1 MNKNKTNEL
10 NKALEG
16 MWDSLTDEQ
25 KIKAK
30 ECKSMDELML
40 LAGKF
45 GVELPDEML
54 TCVAGGGAKGYVNG
68 YLKGLSG
75 GTCPYCGVTHEKIT
89 GTQKIKPA
97 NEAQEVYV
105 RIYVCPKYHREYYV
119 NPDGS
124 QYDDSLQELNAFGS
138 IKCK

>member
-1 MNKNKTNEL
+1 MDKNKTNEL

-54 TCVAGGGAKGYVNG
+54 TCVAGGVEKTVPTR
-68 YLKGLSG
+68 
-75 GTCPYCGVTHEKIT
+75 TCPYCGEIHKKIT
-89 GTQKIKPA
+89 GTKKIKPA
-97 NEAQEVYV
+97 NGAKEVYV
-105 RIYVCPKYHREYYV
+105 QIYVCPKYHREYYV
-119 NPDGS
+119 NTDGL
-124 QYDDSLQELNAFGS
+124 QYDDSLQEVHS
-138 IKCK
+138 IISSKCK

>member
-1 MNKNKTNEL
+1 MDKNKTNEL

-54 TCVAGGGAKGYVNG
+54 TCVAGGATRD
-68 YLKGLSG
+68 LPPF
-75 GTCPYCGVTHEKIT
+75 TCPYCGATHKNKT
-89 GTQKIKPA
+89 GTKKIKPA
-97 NEAQEVYV
+97 NEAKEVYV
-105 RIYVCPKYHREYYV
+105 QIYFCPKYHREFYR
-119 NPDGS
+119 NPDGTR
-124 QYDDSLQELNAFGS
+124 YDDSLQEVHS
-138 IKCK
+138 IISSKCK

>member
-1 MNKNKTNEL
+1 MDKNKTNEL

-54 TCVAGGGAKGYVNG
+54 TCVAGGIAKTIPAR
-68 YLKGLSG
+68 
-75 GTCPYCGVTHEKIT
+75 TCPYCGVTHEKIT
-89 GTQKIKPA
+89 GRKKIKPA
-97 NEAQEVYV
+97 NGAKEVYV
-105 RIYVCPKYHREYYV
+105 QIYVCPKYHREYYV
-119 NPDGS
+119 NTDGL
-124 QYDDSLQELNAFGS
+124 QYDDSLQEVHS
-138 IKCK
+138 IISSKCK

>member
-1 MNKNKTNEL
+1 MDKNKTNEL

-54 TCVAGGGAKGYVNG
+54 TCVAGGAIRRVPVR
-68 YLKGLSG
+68 
-75 GTCPYCGVTHEKIT
+75 TCPYCGAEHKEIT
-89 GTQKIKPA
+89 GRKKIKLA
-97 NEAQEVYV
+97 NEAKEVYV
-105 RIYVCPKYHREYYV
+105 DIYFCPEYHREFYRNSV
-119 NPDGS
+119 GHL
-124 QYDDSLQELNAFGS
+124 YDDSLQEVHIIS
-138 IKCK
+138 SKCN